1 MQVSFEIRR
10 LTEREPFF
18 NLAFFTRK
26 QFEGCYLLLQVR
38 AFHYLPVKC
47 FISRSP
53 AAVECFR
60 KTERGI
66 LLCATG
72 LIIRFR
78 NNFERS
84 PHVAVLGGGGRVS
97 ACTKVSANG
106 KASLHF
112 HFVNL
117 NANST
122 NSFEVAFGIRQSHF
136 IPASTGSTVLI

>member
-1 MQVSFEIRR
+1 MPVSFENCR
-10 LTEREPFF
+10 LLKRKPFF
-18 NLAFFTRK
+18 NLDFFHSKTIR
-26 QFEGCYLLLQVR
+26 GLLSAAAGKR

-60 KTERGI
+60 KSERGI
-66 LLCATG
+66 LLCAMG

-84 PHVAVLGGGGRVS
+84 PHVVVLGGG
-97 ACTKVSANG
+97 ACLCTKVSANG

-136 IPASTGSTVLI
+136 IPASSTCTLLI